1 MRNFTQYTTNEKDGQ
16 KIDLTINTNQ
26 DGSGKFYYTITDEVA
41 YEVEFEYEIDN
52 ISLDINDVVDDFD
65 VEAFN
70 LYCYDVEGEQV
81 ETPEN
86 VVKELGYL
94 LKYTLDGIVEAPEGN
109 FKEWV

>member
-16 KIDLTINTNQ
+16 KIDLTIKTNQ
-26 DGSGKFYYTITDEVA
+26 DGSGTFYYTITDEIV

-52 ISLDINDVVDDFD
+52 ISLNINDVVDDFD

-70 LYCYDVEGEQV
+70 LYCYDVEGDDC
-81 ETPEN
+81 ETPEE

-94 LKYTLDGIVEAPEGN
+94 LKYTLYGFVEAPEDD
-109 FKEWV
+109 FKEWI